1 MFFLLLLRQQTQT
14 IDAMKIYKWFRE
26 LMKASALTT
35 VMFIM
40 QACYGTPKDL
50 DDIVEIHISGYVTDK
65 VTGRPLEG
73 VKLRAYHSDGYDGC
87 NDFDNTDENGYFNLL
102 QWGNIHR
109 ISSLALEVRDNGG
122 NYQPFDTLVYSD
134 SDLTD
139 LKIKLITNQ

>member
-1 MFFLLLLRQQTQT
+1 
-14 IDAMKIYKWFRE
+14 MKIYKWLRG

-50 DDIVEIHISGYVTDK
+50 DDIVEIHLCGYVTDK
-65 VTGRPLEG
+65 VSGEPLKG
-73 VKLRAYHSDGYDGC
+73 IRMHSFHTDGWSGDH
-87 NDFDNTDENGYFNLL
+87 DFGYTDENGYFKLV

-109 ISSLALEVRDNGG
+109 ISSLTLEVRDDDE

-134 SDLTD
+134 SDLTA
-139 LKIKLITNQ
+139 LKIKLQSNQ